1 MADRDSVFMFPG
13 NVATGGMPFTMR
25 ADELE
30 NLDAWPSEQAT
41 LAALTDIR
49 SIIDHGFKGVESDA
63 YRTGDGRSVGTL
75 CFNEETPEGR
85 LCGLLLAFAS
95 KGISLPPGDA
105 LAILQRIYREQ
116 NLPLPQNKKPDASA
130 S

>member
-1 MADRDSVFMFPG
+1 MSDHDSVFMFPG

-25 ADELE
+25 ANELE

-49 SIIDHGFKGVESDA
+49 TIIDHGFEGIKSDA
-63 YRTGDGRSVGTL
+63 YQAGDGRNVGTL

-85 LCGLLLAFAS
+85 LCGVLLAFAS
-95 KGISLPPGDA
+95 KGVSLPPGDA

-116 NLPLPQNKKPDASA
+116 GLPLPTKNKPGV
-130 S
+130 